1 MSNLSTIRT
10 FALRTRWFPA
20 ATSFG
25 GGIASRAAECTFLFL
40 ACKAAFFVAV
50 ETAEFGFE
58 AGGNRVSWRSNRKE
72 KKVNRR
78 IGLQSLVA
86 GIYFSIASRL
96 ERLES
101 ENTISQCLTLKKTNG
116 SDHTW

>member
-25 GGIASRAAECTFLFL
+25 GGVASRAAECAFLFL

-58 AGGNRVSWRSNRKE
+58 TGGNRVSLRLYRQKKKK

-96 ERLES
+96 ERFES
-101 ENTISQCLTLKKTNG
+101 EKNTISQCLTLKNKRI
-116 SDHTW
+116 